1 MIDVDHFKPVN
12 DTHGHL
18 AGDQILQQLA
28 GLMQK
33 HAKRAADIV
42 CRYGGEEFAIIL
54 PETDLQEAEIF
65 AKQLLEQVRETE
77 FETNAGLLKITL
89 SVGVISTSTRVFDNV
104 DELFKAADDA
114 LYAAKHDGRDRVA
127 VQ

>member
-12 DTHGHL
+12 DTYGHL

-28 GLMQK
+28 KLMQQ

-54 PETDLQEAEIF
+54 PETDLQEAETF
-65 AKQLLEQVRETE
+65 ASQLLEKVRNTE
-77 FETNAGLLKITL
+77 FKTDAGLLKITL
-89 SVGVISTSTRVFDNV
+89 SIGVISTSARIFDNV

-114 LYAAKHDGRDRVA
+114 LYAAKNEGRDRLA

>member
-1 MIDVDHFKPVN
+1 
-12 DTHGHL
+12 
-18 AGDQILQQLA
+18 
-28 GLMQK
+28 MQK

-65 AKQLLEQVRETE
+65 AQQLLEQVRETE

-89 SVGVISTSTRVFDNV
+89 SVGVISTSARIFDNV